1 VLFSSNTVIIFN
13 SNYNIIFNQT
23 FDIMNQSVRK
33 ISCGFNYCSILLIN
47 GDAILVAI
55 DNIDKTQFITDKG
68 LCDIE
73 SGLNH
78 VMYTD
83 NLSQIEG

>member
-1 VLFSSNTVIIFN
+1 
-13 SNYNIIFNQT
+13 
-23 FDIMNQSVRK
+23 MNNCVQK
-33 ISCGFNYCSILLIN
+33 ISCGFNYCSILFIN

-55 DNIDKTQFITDKG
+55 DNINKTQFITDKG

-83 NLSQIEG
+83 NLNKIEG